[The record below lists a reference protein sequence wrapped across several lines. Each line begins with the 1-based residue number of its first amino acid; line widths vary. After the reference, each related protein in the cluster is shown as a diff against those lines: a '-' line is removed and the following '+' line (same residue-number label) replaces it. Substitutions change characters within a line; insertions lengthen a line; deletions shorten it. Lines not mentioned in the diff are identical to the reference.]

1 MWLYFISFLFGVYF
15 GNFTTRLLKHEI
27 PEDEEEESSSSASS
41 SASSESVKWA
51 DLTEDQKREIL
62 DRDLEVYFS
71 KKPN

>member
-41 SASSESVKWA
+41 ESVKWA